1 MVYYDLRIEKQQIF
15 GADKIAVAANA
26 NETVSFRFFFDAGW
40 RIFDAKA
47 AIFKTAENKFYIME
61 IKSSSVIVP
70 WEVLTIDRDFELS
83 VIGYDG
89 ATVLTAGKVDIH
101 VVSSLLPEEYK
112 TFSPTETIFDRF
124 KQESLNDAFKK
135 YRDEIES
142 LKRSYEKKIVE
153 MGVLISEA
161 DEKTKNMEKSKNDEI
176 EKINQNHAA
185 EVSSLNNEISNINA
199 TLAATKI
206 KADKWDLVDAAMEDK
221 TRSNFALWTGGTKE
235 YKLPFFNTK
244 NMSYLSGGNFDG
256 NVTELGL
263 DLTSA
268 TTLLQVFSQKASLR
282 KIELRNTDNIKTI
295 CNAFSNS
302 TMLREVILG
311 DLTSCANAKDAF
323 YGDTSLEKIT
333 FGKNKNIDDFSGMFG
348 NCIAL
353 REINGVLDTTIA
365 RNVTKMFENCSSL
378 EKVTFKDKSIY
389 TDLSLEWCKQLS
401 KESMEN
407 IIFHAIE
414 KNGDRFL
421 ALSKY
426 AFYNNFPSA
435 DDREDIIDF
444 MTQKNWELKL
454 I

>member
-40 RIFDAKA
+40 RIFDTKA

-89 ATVLTAGKVDIH
+89 TTVLTAGKVDIH

-112 TFSPTETIFDRF
+112 TFSPTETLFDRF

-282 KIELRNTDNIKTI
+282 RIELRNTDNIKTI